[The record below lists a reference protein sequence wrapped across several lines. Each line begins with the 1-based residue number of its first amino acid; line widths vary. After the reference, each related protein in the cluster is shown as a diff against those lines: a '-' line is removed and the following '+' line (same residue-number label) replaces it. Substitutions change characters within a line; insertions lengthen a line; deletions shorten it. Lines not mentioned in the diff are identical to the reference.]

1 MQVFETFVWSFLFFL
16 FVTRHCS
23 VTNYKTQQI
32 LEIPPASG
40 QLRGIYVCE
49 FTVPDS
55 IELQNKHRIVHHLAL
70 LPSLGLNT
78 SNGTAEAK

>member
-1 MQVFETFVWSFLFFL
+1 MQVL
-16 FVTRHCS
+16 H
-23 VTNYKTQQI
+23 KTQQI
-32 LEIPPASG
+32 QEIPPASG
-40 QLRGIYVCE
+40 QLRAIYVCE

-55 IELQNKHRIVHHLAL
+55 IGLQNKHRIVHHLSL